1 MSSLWSLPGPT
12 ILNRE
17 AFGKVTLCWRIPL
30 PKLSLTYQFIT
41 DCLLLPTLFQNNFYQ
56 DFPDLSFN
64 GVTLFS
70 GLVLLNLC
78 DELDLVH
85 LFSGRYVFPCLCYS
99 VFPVIFP
106 TSGQSLTSFRSL
118 CSLFNLFIIFFY
130 FLELFCG
137 SLFFLLHSPPWA
149 SFASFH
155 TSFRPRLSVSLR
167 HTLTTSSCTVC

>member
-1 MSSLWSLPGPT
+1 MGQHMSSLWSLPGPT

-17 AFGKVTLCWRIPL
+17 AFGKVTLCWLIPL
-30 PKLSLTYQFIT
+30 PKLSLTYQSIT
-41 DCLLLPTLFQNNFYQ
+41 DCLLLPTLFQNSFYQ
-56 DFPDLSFN
+56 GLSDLSFN

-85 LFSGRYVFPCLCYS
+85 FSLFWKILLPLSLLLCFSCY
-99 VFPVIFP
+99 FP
-106 TSGQSLTSFRSL
+106 TSGYSFTSFGSL
-118 CSLFNLFIIFFY
+118 CSLCNLLIIFGY

-155 TSFRPRLSVSLR
+155 TSYGPHLSVSPR
-167 HTLTTSSCTVC
+167 HT